1 VARVY
6 NLGKPPRRIVQLEL
20 DGSTNELP
28 ATGDAVLWDG
38 KEVGRVTSVTQ
49 HYESGP
55 LALAVIK
62 RSVPTDVVLTA
73 GTVSASQTVIVE

>member
-1 VARVY
+1 V
-6 NLGKPPRRIVQLEL
+6 I
-20 DGSTNELP
+20 
-28 ATGDAVLWDG
+28 GDAVLLGD

-49 HYESGP
+49 DYVSGP

-62 RSVPTDVVLTA
+62 RSVPIDAVLTA

>member
-1 VARVY
+1 
-6 NLGKPPRRIVQLEL
+6 LF
-20 DGSTNELP
+20 
-28 ATGDAVLWDG
+28 DG

-49 HYESGP
+49 DYESGP

-73 GTVSASQTVIVE
+73 GTVAASQTVIVE

>member
-1 VARVY
+1 M
-6 NLGKPPRRIVQLEL
+6 
-20 DGSTNELP
+20 
-28 ATGDAVLWDG
+28 GDAVLWDG

-49 HYESGP
+49 DFESGP

-62 RSVPTDVVLTA
+62 RSVPTDAVLTA